1 MLNYITRNKTA
12 LILLSLGTITGLF
25 GLYQLISSSPTQA
38 EKIEIVRASPTST
51 EANSNK
57 VLPTHTVENH
67 AAPSSEPPKT
77 IKVDISGAVANP
89 GVYDLPE
96 KSRISDALQIVDGLD
111 KSADIEWISKNLN
124 MATELNDTDKIY
136 IPYKSDNLSN
146 IAASLSIIDQ
156 TVSAISKTP
165 TPQIAGV
172 TTTVLGYQP
181 AQQKADPKSTPQ
193 ATLANVEPSTN
204 SKISINNASSTE
216 LESLS
221 GIGPVTA
228 KKIIDNRPYATLEE
242 LKEKKAVGNSLFEKI
257 SEHIIL

>member
-12 LILLSLGTITGLF
+12 LILLSLGILTGLF

-38 EKIEIVRASPTST
+38 EKIEIIHASPKST

-57 VLPTHTVENH
+57 PTPTQTLEKY
-67 AAPSSEPPKT
+67 AGPSSEPKT
-77 IKVDISGAVANP
+77 IKIDISGAVANP

-136 IPYKSDNLSN
+136 IPYKSENLSN
-146 IAASLSIIDQ
+146 RAAPLSA
-156 TVSAISKTP
+156 TSN
-165 TPQIAGV
+165 PQVAGV
-172 TTTVLGYQP
+172 TTTVLGHQP
-181 AQQKADPKSTPQ
+181 AIAKTVPSSTPQ
-193 ATLANVEPSTN
+193 ETTTPTELNTN
-204 SKISINNASSTE
+204 SKISINNASSKE
-216 LESLS
+216 LELLN
-221 GIGPVTA
+221 GVGPVTA
-228 KKIIDNRPYATLEE
+228 KKIIDNRPYTTLEE

-257 SEHIIL
+257 NEHITL